1 MKPYTHDTFGRN
13 HYFSGPKE
21 IRVPKSAKDRG
32 GKKAGARRLN
42 KVVIASEMGAI

>member
-21 IRVPKSAKDRG
+21 IRVPKSAKDRSV
-32 GKKAGARRLN
+32 KKAGVRRLN
-42 KVVIASEMGAI
+42 RIVIASEMGAI